1 MIKATITDSFTTKIT
16 STNHHMI
23 ADEPLDL
30 GGNDKGMNPQEIL
43 ESSLASCTTITLRMY
58 LKRKNWDVKQ
68 ILVYVDTLNEK
79 STTDL
84 SMHKTIEVDGALD
97 QKQLDRLLYIAGRCP
112 IHKILEKSLSIESE
126 IRFI

>member
-58 LKRKNWDVKQ
+58 LKRKN
-68 ILVYVDTLNEK
+68 
-79 STTDL
+79 
-84 SMHKTIEVDGALD
+84 
-97 QKQLDRLLYIAGRCP
+97 
-112 IHKILEKSLSIESE
+112 
-126 IRFI
+126 

>member
-16 STNHHMI
+16 STNHLMI

>member
-1 MIKATITDSFTTKIT
+1 MIKATITDSFIAKIK

-23 ADEPLDL
+23 ADEPSDL

>member
-1 MIKATITDSFTTKIT
+1 
-16 STNHHMI
+16 
-23 ADEPLDL
+23 
-30 GGNDKGMNPQEIL
+30 
-43 ESSLASCTTITLRMY
+43 MY